1 MRSGFTALHRLNR
14 DGAIDPVN
22 LGKRSRKR
30 FLGQSRRAD
39 NGEGRST
46 SQNDLCDF
54 HSSLPVFEIC
64 AISPD
69 GPDWFL
75 RRKTRR
81 YAPAEGGFD
90 DLQGEDTPKFGLPHR
105 DIAGFAIHTR
115 RAGRAARGHGARPYA
130 IELPALR
137 PMSSPAKAKRSS
149 IPERR

>member
-64 AISPD
+64 AISRN

-90 DLQGEDTPKFGLPHR
+90 DLQGEDTPNLGYPTATSWVSQYTL
-105 DIAGFAIHTR
+105 DA
-115 RAGRAARGHGARPYA
+115 
-130 IELPALR
+130 PAEQR
-137 PMSSPAKAKRSS
+137 VVTERSE
-149 IPERR
+149 ERRVGK